1 MIPPIARRFVAGESA
16 EGALVRTAELN
27 ERDVGAICNLL
38 GEHYDDREPA
48 DRDTTAYLDLLA
60 AFDERDLRA
69 RVSVKPTQ
77 LGLGVGADVLRE
89 NLGRIAE
96 EAATRNRF
104 VWVDM
109 EDHETTDATL
119 TAVEQA
125 ASINPHGI
133 GVCVQANL
141 KRTGEDL
148 RRLADVPATVRLVKG
163 AYDEPATVAFRNR
176 DRVNEAFETHLEY
189 LFDEWDRRFAI
200 GTHDPRLVDRAI
212 ALQREHGTPVEIQML
227 MGVQEDAQY
236 ELAET
241 MDVWQYVPYGDRWA
255 SYFYRRVRERKENVL
270 FALRAILG
278 G

>member
-16 EGALVRTAELN
+16 EAALARAAELN

-48 DRDTTAYLDLLA
+48 DRDTANYLDLLA
-60 AFDERDLRA
+60 AIDERGLRA
-69 RVSVKPTQ
+69 RISVKPTQ
-77 LGLGVGADVLRE
+77 LGLGVDAAVFRE
-89 NLGRIAE
+89 NLERIVE
-96 EAATRNRF
+96 EAAAQDGF

-109 EDHETTDATL
+109 EDYDTTDATL
-119 TAVEQA
+119 DTVEHA
-125 ASINPHGI
+125 ASITPHGV

-163 AYDEPATVAFRNR
+163 AYDEPAAVAYRSR
-176 DRVNEAFETHLEY
+176 ERVTEAFETHLEY
-189 LFDEWDRRFAI
+189 LFTEWDRGFAI

-212 ALQREHGTPVEIQML
+212 ALHREHGTPVEIQML
-227 MGVQEDAQY
+227 MGVREETQY

-241 MDVWQYVPYGDRWA
+241 LDVWQYVPYGDRWA

-278 G
+278 R